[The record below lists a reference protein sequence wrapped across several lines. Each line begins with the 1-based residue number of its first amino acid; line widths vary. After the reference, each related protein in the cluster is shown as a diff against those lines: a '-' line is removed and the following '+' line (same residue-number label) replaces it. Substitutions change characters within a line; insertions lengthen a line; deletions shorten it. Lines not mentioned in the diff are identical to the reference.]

1 MSKRKKIIR
10 ALYITIAVLIIAACG
25 FGVLAY
31 MRARNAWENPQDTLK
46 AGADTYGYKDSVV
59 NLVLIGT
66 DSSAAREALN
76 KGVRTDTIVICAIDM
91 EEHTV
96 RCITIPRDTYTTV
109 NVINNR
115 GEVVGEGVNR
125 INAAYML
132 GINGN
137 KGFDYQNTLD
147 ALGALFGNQ
156 KIPFEYYA
164 AIDMDGIIPIADAV
178 GGVPVTLDATIP
190 GVGQQGQTVVLSGQ
204 AAENYV
210 RTRKGVTGGSD
221 LNRAK
226 RQQAFF
232 LGIAK
237 QIKAMG
243 PMDAVPR
250 LWSSLQQ
257 YFNTN
262 MSLEDMLAFA
272 SILNKTDVGEIEFT
286 MPVGTTGM
294 LNGMSLF
301 FPDDEQLQ
309 NLALDTWFNLPPG
322 TELWTS
328 TPRKTP
334 SKIIATP
341 TYKVYTPPPT
351 PKPTP
356 TPSLTPSPTPEP
368 TEEPEDTPDPTVKP
382 TKKRTPEPTKPPA
395 TTKPPTEPP
404 ATTKPPKTGT
414 PTPLVTTSDSGSASL
429 DDSADSEAGPGDE

>member
-10 ALYITIAVLIIAACG
+10 ALYITIAVLIVAASG

-31 MRARNAWENPQDTLK
+31 VKAKNAWENPQDTLK
-46 AGADTYGYKDSVV
+46 AGADAYGYKDSVV

-66 DSSAAREALN
+66 DNNSAREAAH

-91 EEHTV
+91 EAKTA
-96 RCITIPRDTYTTV
+96 RCITIPRDTYATI
-109 NVINNR
+109 NVINNSSDVI
-115 GEVVGEGVNR
+115 GESVNR

-132 GINGN
+132 GVHGN
-137 KGFDYQNTLD
+137 NGFDFQNTLD
-147 ALGALFGNQ
+147 ALGDLFGNE
-156 KIPFEYYA
+156 KIPFKYYA
-164 AIDMDGIIPIADAV
+164 AIDMDGIVPIADAV

-190 GVGQQGQTVVLSGQ
+190 GVGQQGETVLISGQ
-204 AAENYV
+204 TADAYI

-232 LGIAK
+232 MGLAK
-237 QIKAMG
+237 QIKSMG

-257 YFNTN
+257 YFQTN
-262 MSLEDMLAFA
+262 MTLEDMLAFA
-272 SILNKTDVGEIEFT
+272 SILNKMDLEDIEFT

-294 LNGMSLF
+294 LSGMSLF

-322 TELWTS
+322 TELWTT

-334 SKIIATP
+334 SKIISTP
-341 TYKVYTPPPT
+341 TYSTYTMP
-351 PKPTP
+351 PTP
-356 TPSLTPSPTPEP
+356 TPTPTATPEPTSTPQQTVKPTSTVKPTTPSPTSPPP
-368 TEEPEDTPDPTVKP
+368 TTSPTTPPTP
-382 TKKRTPEPTKPPA
+382 SPPATSPPA
-395 TTKPPTEPP
+395 TT
-404 ATTKPPKTGT
+404 AT
-414 PTPLVTTSDSGSASL
+414 
-429 DDSADSEAGPGDE
+429 AGP